1 MILKRRYALD
11 GWDGRFGF
19 EPTAC
24 HSEQFTVQYSK
35 TFTEESPVLRHLSRL
50 KDSVTRFLPHIL
62 FRLKKPTR
70 APDWRVKVFK
80 ISLRFHWDIH
90 IEILK
95 FGKKILYLITN
106 VLKLDFGSSS
116 NAIFPHI
123 RRTLCWLTFPLKA
136 TRGHDKKCSDY
147 VVGLRYS
154 MYMSMTTRSLTQ
166 QCQLQIGTWLSSVS
180 IISVI

>member
-1 MILKRRYALD
+1 M
-11 GWDGRFGF
+11 
-19 EPTAC
+19 
-24 HSEQFTVQYSK
+24 
-35 TFTEESPVLRHLSRL
+35 SRDFYL
-50 KDSVTRFLPHIL
+50 IFFFP
-62 FRLKKPTR
+62 LKKPTR

-106 VLKLDFGSSS
+106 VLKLDFGSYS

-136 TRGHDKKCSDY
+136 TRGHDKK
-147 VVGLRYS
+147 VLGLRGRTQVQYVHVNDNAES
-154 MYMSMTTRSLTQ
+154 DSAVSITNRDLTQ
-166 QCQLQIGTWLSSVS
+166 QCQYYFCYIFFNTLSLLIKLICTMKQESKWVLIAKKQCPAAS
-180 IISVI
+180 LKKRKIL